1 MEKRWFVKEG
11 VENER
16 CEAFRQEIKSDRV
29 LASLLLQRG
38 IEKYDEAN
46 AFFNPDLNDLIDPF
60 LMKGMKEAVNRVA
73 QAIENNERVLLFG
86 DYDVD
91 GTTAVALMYSFL
103 SQHTD
108 KMDYYIPDRYKE
120 GYGLSQQGILYAE
133 ERKVDLI
140 ISLDC
145 GIRSVE
151 LIALARSKGIDFI
164 VCDHHEPG
172 SKVPECIVLDPKQ
185 KDCTYPYKGLS
196 GCGVGFKLLQALC
209 IQNQW
214 NLDALYDLLDLV
226 AVSIGA
232 DIVDITGENRILA
245 FHGLQKL
252 NTRPRPAFSELLS
265 LAGKELPVTL
275 STVVF
280 TIAPRIN
287 AAGRLRSG
295 RFAVELM
302 ISSDQKEI
310 ERIARE
316 INEDNQQRRTIDQD
330 ITKEAIAMIEAD
342 KWFETSKSLV
352 VYNER
357 WHKGVVGIVASRLVE
372 KYFKPTI
379 VLTESNE
386 MATGSARTVND
397 FDIHAAISECGHML
411 EQYGGH
417 CHAAGLSMKTQQVL
431 EFKEAFEQTVAT
443 RIQPEDLSPELR
455 IDLEIRF
462 DEIFRQGEDRFS
474 IPRLKRNLLRF
485 EPHGPGNMQPVFLS
499 RNIYAIDTRILK
511 EKHLKL
517 TLIDPESDV
526 ILQAIGFDLA
536 DKADDVAA
544 GVPFDIVYTL
554 EVNSW
559 NGKQSLQLN
568 IRDIRPS
575 I

>member
-16 CEAFRQEIKSDRV
+16 CERFRQQIKSDRV
-29 LASLLLQRG
+29 LATLLLQRG
-38 IEKYDEAN
+38 VDSFDKADH
-46 AFFNPDLNDLIDPF
+46 FFNPDLNELHDPF
-60 LMKGMKEAVNRVA
+60 LMKGMTGAVERLGQALAKKEK
-73 QAIENNERVLLFG
+73 ILLFG

-91 GTTAVALMYSFL
+91 GTTAVALMYSYLKNHSDQIDF
-103 SQHTD
+103 
-108 KMDYYIPDRYKE
+108 YIPDRYKE
-120 GYGLSQQGILYAE
+120 GYGLSKQGVLFAE

-151 LIALARSKGIDFI
+151 WIALARSKGIDFI

-172 SKVPECIVLDPKQ
+172 NTVPECIVLDPKQ
-185 KDCTYPYKGLS
+185 KDCAYPYKGLS

-209 IQNQW
+209 IKNNW
-214 NLDALYDLLDLV
+214 DVKPLYALLDLV
-226 AVSIGA
+226 AISIGA

-245 FHGLQKL
+245 FHGLNQL
-252 NTRPRPAFSELLS
+252 NTSPRPAFSELLS

-295 RFAVELM
+295 RYAVELM
-302 ISSDQKEI
+302 ISDDQKEI
-310 ERIARE
+310 ERIAKE
-316 INEDNQQRRTIDQD
+316 INEDNQQRRNIDQE

-342 KWFETSKSLV
+342 ESFEHARSLV
-352 VYNER
+352 LYNER

-397 FDIHAAISECGHML
+397 FDIHAAISECGHLL
-411 EQYGGH
+411 EQFGGH
-417 CHAAGLSMKTQQVL
+417 CHAAGLSLKPQQVTQ
-431 EFKEAFEQTVAT
+431 FKDVFEQTVVSQ
-443 RIQPEDLSPELR
+443 IQPNDLTPELR
-455 IDLEIRF
+455 IDLEITF
-462 DEIFRQGEDRFS
+462 EEIFRQGENRFS
-474 IPRLKRNLLRF
+474 IPRLKKNLLRF

-511 EKHLKL
+511 DKHLKL
-517 TLIDPESDV
+517 TLIDPNSDTV
-526 ILQAIGFDLA
+526 LQAIGFDLA
-536 DKADDVAA
+536 HKADEVAA
-544 GVPFDIVYTL
+544 GIPFDVAYTL

-568 IRDIRPS
+568 IRDLRS
-575 I
+575 SV